1 MEIGVTFV
9 IEVGVR
15 DMTFE
20 GDSLVI
26 CNAIYGLTEAAPS
39 VHNVVII
46 ILKRVQ
52 DFHTLAFPHIKR
64 QGNAP
69 AHVLAQ
75 HAINVEDFVVW
86 LEEYP
91 RCIEHAC
98 VHDVPFNYNSE

>member
-1 MEIGVTFV
+1 MEIEVTFV

-52 DFHTLAFPHIKR
+52 DFHTLAFSHIKR

-69 AHVLAQ
+69 AHVLVKNLVRHILNCQ
-75 HAINVEDFVVW
+75 PIKKRGGGGGGVVGQ
-86 LEEYP
+86 
-91 RCIEHAC
+91 
-98 VHDVPFNYNSE
+98 